1 MGQSPQVTGNQHLCV
16 LGEMKAP
23 VGNPAQGRRRGDAGL
38 EKASP
43 SGPLLP
49 KERRGSPCRGKDRR
63 ELNLQGHGL

>member
-23 VGNPAQGRRRGDAGL
+23 VGNPAQGRRGGDAGL

-43 SGPLLP
+43 SALCCPRNAVVLRVG
-49 KERRGSPCRGKDRR
+49 ERTEG
-63 ELNLQGHGL
+63 N